1 MSKMSKSVCIN
12 KLADLVNA
20 YHIQLIHT
28 IEVYVKMRPI
38 DVKLSIYIDFGV
50 ENDDK
55 YHEFENG
62 DQAKISKYNK
72 I

>member
-1 MSKMSKSVCIN
+1 
-12 KLADLVNA
+12 
-20 YHIQLIHT
+20 
-28 IEVYVKMRPI
+28 MRPI

-72 I
+72 IWKYKISFSYFDL